1 MQYAL
6 ADEYLWK
13 EVKDRVVVLHFDSG
27 KYYSLNTT
35 GSLIWKGLLDNLTLA
50 EIVDQICLAFNIERQ
65 AAEKDTEQMINE
77 FVSKKFIKQ
86 V

>member
-1 MQYAL
+1 MPYAL

-35 GSLIWKGLLDNLTLA
+35 GSFIWRGLLDNLTQA
-50 EIVDQICLAFNIERQ
+50 EIVDQVCLTFDIERQ
-65 AAEKDTEQMINE
+65 AAEKDTERMINE

-86 V
+86 I

>member
-1 MQYAL
+1 MAYAL

-35 GSLIWKGLLDNLTLA
+35 GSLIWRGLLDNLSQA
-50 EIVDQICLAFNIERQ
+50 EIVDQICLTFDIERQ
-65 AAEKDTEQMINE
+65 AAEKDTVQMISE
-77 FVSKKFIKQ
+77 FVEKKFIKQ
-86 V
+86 I